1 MSRAAAR
8 NRDRRLQQERAA
20 ANRAANPE
28 KYARDPNE
36 RQMGRGA
43 AKARQDA
50 KTKVKKEAKKKAA
63 NPLTKSLNEITGNI
77 PKKGQPEKLPGD
89 LRYPYS
95 AIEKSMD
102 FIKFT
107 ICKYKRNKNISRE
120 NFGKEQ
126 VNSFSPTS
134 ATTYVTRND
143 KDLMGDVLGNII
155 LPIPAQLSDTNTANY
170 GSSNMNFMQEAGTKA
185 AMGLIAQEGGTSVGQ
200 SINNLVAGLTGKEG
214 SKAVSASFSSAAI
227 NAFGGNLTPSQIL
240 SRGTG
245 AVINPNMELLF
256 SGPSLR
262 NFSYSFKLTPRFEEE
277 AHTVRTIIKAFKRN
291 MAPKGA
297 GGDFLKTPNMFQ
309 IQYLYQGE
317 AHPYLNRIK
326 LCALTN
332 VATNYTGDGT
342 YATYGDGSPISMQL
356 NLTFSEL
363 TPIFN
368 EDYLAYDNNDD
379 GVGY

>member
-1 MSRAAAR
+1 MLGGKLFDSKGSG
-8 NRDRRLQQERAA
+8 
-20 ANRAANPE
+20 P
-28 KYARDPNE
+28 YT
-36 RQMGRGA
+36 
-43 AKARQDA
+43 AKNLD
-50 KTKVKKEAKKKAA
+50 KVRKGEATVPKIIEEFESKKELKNQQKT
-63 NPLTKSLNEITGNI
+63 LTEITRKP
-77 PKKGQPEKLPGD
+77 PKKGADESLPKN
-89 LRYPYS
+89 LRYPFS
-95 AIEKSMD
+95 IIDASMD

-107 ICKYKRNKNISRE
+107 VCTYKRNE
-120 NFGKEQ
+120 NTLGGD
-126 VNSFSPTS
+126 NTGGSS
-134 ATTYVTRND
+134 YVTRDDTNL
-143 KDLMGDVLGNII
+143 KGKPLGSII

-170 GSSNMNFMQEAGTKA
+170 GPSNMNFMQEAGMEA
-185 AMGLIAQEGGTSVGQ
+185 AQSLLAQGGTDKAGQ
-200 SINNLVAGLTGKEG
+200 AINNMVAGLTGDQGK
-214 SKAVSASFSSAAI
+214 KAVTNFFGAQAV
-227 NAFGGNLTPSQIL
+227 NALGGNLSPAQVL
-240 SRGTG
+240 ARGTG

-262 NFSYSFKLTPRFEEE
+262 NFSYSFKMTPRFEQE
-277 AHTVRTIIKAFKRN
+277 ANNVRTIIKAFKRN

-297 GGDFLKTPNMFQ
+297 GGNFLKTPNIFQ
-309 IQYLYQGE
+309 IEYLYQGK

-342 YATYGDGSPISMQL
+342 YATYSDGSPISMQL

>member
-1 MSRAAAR
+1 MSNRARQR
-8 NRDRRLQQERAA
+8 NRDRRLQQERSA

-36 RQMGRGA
+36 RQMGRAA
-43 AKARQDA
+43 AKRRQEA
-50 KTKVKKEAKKKAA
+50 AKKRGDAVKEKE
-63 NPLTKSLNEITGNI
+63 TGTKKSLNEITRKP
-77 PKKGQPEKLPGD
+77 PKKGADESFMHLN
-89 LRYPYS
+89 LRYPFS
-95 AIEKSMD
+95 IIDNTMD
-102 FIKFT
+102 FIRFT
-107 ICKYKRNKNISRE
+107 VCTYKRNQNTIDGDNAS
-120 NFGKEQ
+120 
-126 VNSFSPTS
+126 S
-134 ATTYVTRND
+134 YVT
-143 KDLMGDVLGNII
+143 KDDTNLKGKPLGSII

-170 GSSNMNFMQEAGTKA
+170 GPSNMNFMQAAG
-185 AMGLIAQEGGTSVGQ
+185 MGVGSALLDQGGTEKAGQ
-200 SINNLVAGLTGKEG
+200 EINNMVAGLTGNQGK
-214 SKAVSASFSSAAI
+214 KAVSDFFSAQAV
-227 NAFGGNLTPSQIL
+227 NAFGGNLNPAQVL
-240 SRGTG
+240 ARGSG

-262 NFSYSFKLTPRFEEE
+262 NFSYSFKMTPRFEQE
-277 AHTVRTIIKAFKRN
+277 ANNVRTIIKAFKRN

-297 GGDFLKTPNMFQ
+297 GGNFLKTPNIFQ
-309 IQYLYQGE
+309 IEYLYQGK

-342 YATYGDGSPISMQL
+342 YATYSDGSPISMQL

>member
-1 MSRAAAR
+1 MAKVAIR
-8 NRDRRLQQERAA
+8 NRRGRITGYKDSDTGEYTKK
-20 ANRAANPE
+20 E
-28 KYARDPNE
+28 TKYTVDPNKK
-36 RQMGRGA
+36 QMGRGVNK
-43 AKARQDA
+43 AKQDA
-50 KTKVKKEAKKKAA
+50 KNKQKNQQK
-63 NPLTKSLNEITGNI
+63 NLNEITKRP
-77 PKKGQPEKLPGD
+77 PKKGAPEPLPKN
-89 LRYPYS
+89 LRYPFS
-95 AIEKSMD
+95 AIDNTMD

-107 ICKYKRNKNISRE
+107 VCRYKRNQNKSE
-120 NFGKEQ
+120 GD
-126 VNSFSPTS
+126 NSSS
-134 ATTYVTRND
+134 YVTRDD
-143 KDLMGDVLGNII
+143 KDLMGTILGDII

-170 GSSNMNFMQEAGTKA
+170 GSSNMNFMQEAGMEAASSILAQKGTNKA
-185 AMGLIAQEGGTSVGQ
+185 GKSLNEMIEALTSKSGSQAVTNFFSAQ
-200 SINNLVAGLTGKEG
+200 
-214 SKAVSASFSSAAI
+214 AV
-227 NAFGGNLTPSQIL
+227 NQLGGNLSPAQVL
-240 SRGTG
+240 ARGTG

-262 NFSYSFKLTPRFEEE
+262 NFSYSFKMTPRFEQE

-297 GGDFLKTPNMFQ
+297 GGNFLKTPNIFQ
-309 IQYLYQGE
+309 LQYLYQGKP
-317 AHPYLNRIK
+317 HPYLNRIK

-368 EDYLAYDNNDD
+368 EDYEAYSDTSD